1 MVVLSGKGGTGKTS
15 VTAALAELIRRPSSP
30 ENHRLILVDADVD
43 AANLELLL
51 SPTILSR
58 ESFQAGYQ
66 ARIDQECCQGCGI
79 CQQVCRFDAV
89 HYYEDGYRVDPFACE
104 GCASCYY
111 QCPEQAV
118 SLEKQIAGE
127 WYRSMTRFGVLFH
140 ANLRA
145 AQENSGRL
153 VTLIKEQAKKAA
165 QNSPGTLLLIDGPPG
180 IGCPVISAVSGVD
193 FALIVTEPS
202 LAGIHDLERVLE
214 TTEHFGVPTGVCINK
229 VDISPAGARKI
240 RAISRERD
248 LPVLGEIPFDVTV
261 TEAMVEGRPV
271 TEFSP
276 QSEVSRSI
284 NKLWHRIQRLLYA
297 DEDIT
302 SAGANYL
309 DVEGVL
315 PEDNKMN
322 KSMNNKRRE
331 V

>member
-15 VTAALAELIRRPSSP
+15 VTAALAELIRRASGLETP
-30 ENHRLILVDADVD
+30 HLILVDADVD

-58 ESFQAGYQ
+58 ESFQGGYQ
-66 ARIDQECCQGCGI
+66 ARIDREQCQGCGI

-89 HYYEDGYRVDPFACE
+89 HDCKDGYRVDPFACE

-127 WYRSMTRFGVLFH
+127 WYRSQTRFGVLFH

-145 AQENSGRL
+145 GQENSGRL
-153 VTLIKEQAKKAA
+153 VALVKEQAKKAA

-180 IGCPVISAVSGVD
+180 MGCPVISAVSGVD

-214 TTEHFGVPTGVCINK
+214 TTEHFGVPAGVCINK

-240 RAISRERD
+240 RTISRERD

-276 QSEVSRSI
+276 QSEVSRSV
-284 NKLWHRIQRLLYA
+284 NKLWHRIQQILNA
-297 DEDIT
+297 DEGIT
-302 SAGANYL
+302 AAGANSL
-309 DVEGVL
+309 DVTGVL
-315 PEDNKMN
+315 PGDPHVN